1 MLSNGNVVAIKKLEP
16 KGAMHGEVD
25 DFLNEVVFIT
35 KMKHRN
41 LVNLKGYC
49 MRGKERMLVYE
60 YVENMDVEQSLLS
73 KLQNQ
78 VVYLYVQIIEVF
90 NSNNFSH

>member
-1 MLSNGNVVAIKKLEP
+1 MLSSGNVVAVKKLEP
-16 KGAMHGEVD
+16 KGATHGEVD

-60 YVENMDVEQSLLS
+60 YVENMDVEHCLLS
-73 KLQNQ
+73 KFQNHK
-78 VVYLYVQIIEVF
+78 V
-90 NSNNFSH
+90 NT

>member
-1 MLSNGNVVAIKKLEP
+1 VLSNGNEVAIKRLKP
-16 KGAMHGEVD
+16 RTAAHSVEVD

-41 LVNLKGYC
+41 LVDLKGYC
-49 MRGKERMLVYE
+49 MRGKDQMLVYE

-73 KLQNQ
+73 KYYAQLVN
-78 VVYLYVQIIEVF
+78 VL
-90 NSNNFSH
+90 

>member
-1 MLSNGNVVAIKKLEP
+1 MAIKKLKP
-16 KGAMHGEVD
+16 LTTARGVEVD

-41 LVNLKGYC
+41 LVDLKGYC

-60 YVENMDVEQSLLS
+60 YIENMDVEQALLS
-73 KLQNQ
+73 K
-78 VVYLYVQIIEVF
+78 
-90 NSNNFSH
+90 S